1 MSEKPSAEESA
12 LVWERPEPPS
22 RPAPGPLSR
31 DGIVRAAIEL
41 ADKEGLVSVSL
52 RKVAAVLEAG
62 PMRLY
67 GYMSTKEE
75 LLDLMVDAVYGE
87 IVSEGPIQGEW
98 REALRTIA
106 HRIRKAATAH
116 KWFIELVGGRP
127 PLGPNGLAHLEASL
141 AALSNTP
148 GFEDID
154 AILQAVRTVT
164 AYTIGAI
171 QGESSQLRAERTSGL
186 NEAEWQQATWPYLQ
200 RVLATGRFP
209 MITRVVRD
217 ARHPSPEI
225 IFDKGLDCVLDGI
238 AARLSR

>member
-87 IVSEGPIQGEW
+87 LVSEGPIQGEW

-141 AALSNTP
+141 AALSHTP

-171 QGESSQLRAERTSGL
+171 QGEASELRAERTSGL